1 LYLLFFNSKEST
13 MLYQVKTGD
22 TLSTIA
28 ASYYGDS
35 SKASWIASQNHL
47 ATPNQ
52 IYPGQQLELPDLPTT
67 ASAPLVSPALLSA
80 LCPRLSS
87 SAVTSFCA
95 ALDLDLPK
103 AQITP
108 PLCIAH
114 FLAQTAHESAG
125 YSQLREN
132 LNYSASALTSLFAK
146 YFVGI
151 DANSYAR
158 QPEKIANRIYANR
171 MGNGSE
177 QSGDGWAYRGRG
189 IIQLTGKANYQAFS
203 KDWGVD
209 VVSQPDLVA
218 TDPVLAVASGC
229 WYWQKRTINAAAE
242 SDDLTKVTKLINGGT
257 HGLED
262 RAHLLGIAKQQ
273 MGLN

>member
-1 LYLLFFNSKEST
+1 
-13 MLYQVKTGD
+13 MLYQVKAGD
-22 TLSTIA
+22 SLSSIA

-47 ATPNQ
+47 TNPNQ
-52 IYPGQQLELPDLPTT
+52 INPGQQLLLPDLPGTT
-67 ASAPLVSPALLSA
+67 SAALVSPALLSA
-80 LCPRLSS
+80 LCPSLNS
-87 SAVTSFCA
+87 SAVTSFCK

-103 AQITP
+103 AKITL
-108 PLCIAH
+108 PLCVAH
-114 FLAQTAHESAG
+114 FMAQTAHESAG

-132 LNYSASALTSLFAK
+132 LNYSASALSSLFSK
-146 YFVGI
+146 YFVGV
-151 DANSYAR
+151 DLNSYAR

-171 MGNGSE
+171 MGNGNE

-203 KDWGVD
+203 QDWGVD

-229 WYWQKRTINAAAE
+229 WYWQKRNINAAAE
-242 SDDLTKVTKLINGGT
+242 ADDLTKVTQLINGGT
-257 HGLED
+257 NGLDD

-273 MGLN
+273 MGLD

>member
-1 LYLLFFNSKEST
+1 

-28 ASYYGDS
+28 ARYYGDS
-35 SKASWIASQNHL
+35 SKASWIASRNHL
-47 ATPNQ
+47 TNPNQ
-52 IYPGQQLELPDLPTT
+52 IYPGQQLQLPDLPTT
-67 ASAPLVSPALLSA
+67 TSASLVSPALLSA
-80 LCPRLSS
+80 LCPSLSS
-87 SAVTSFCA
+87 SALSSFCN

-108 PLCIAH
+108 PLCVAH

-132 LNYSASALTSLFAK
+132 LNYSASALTSLFGK
-146 YFVGI
+146 YFVGM
-151 DANSYAR
+151 DVNSYAR

-171 MGNGSE
+171 MGNGNE

-229 WYWQKRTINAAAE
+229 WYWQKRNINAAAE
-242 SDDLTKVTKLINGGT
+242 ADDLTKVTQLINGGT
-257 HGLED
+257 NGIED

-273 MGLN
+273 MNLN

>member
-1 LYLLFFNSKEST
+1 MF
-13 MLYQVKTGD
+13 YQVKTGD
-22 TLSTIA
+22 TLNAIA

-35 SKASWIASQNHL
+35 SKASWIASQNQL
-47 ATPNQ
+47 ANANQ
-52 IYPGQQLELPDLPTT
+52 IYPGQQLELPDLAATETT
-67 ASAPLVSPALLSA
+67 LVSPALLSA
-80 LCPRLSS
+80 LCPTLSS
-87 SAVTSFCA
+87 SDLHNFCT

-108 PLCIAH
+108 PLCVAH
-114 FLAQTAHESAG
+114 FMAQTAHESAG
-125 YSQLREN
+125 FSQLREN

-146 YFVGI
+146 YFVGV
-151 DANSYAR
+151 DVNEYAR
-158 QPEKIANRIYANR
+158 QPEKIANLVYANR
-171 MGNGSE
+171 MGNGDE

-203 KDWGVD
+203 QDWGVD

-229 WYWQKRTINAAAE
+229 WYWQKHNINAAAQK
-242 SDDLTKVTKLINGGT
+242 DDLTKVTKLINGGT
-257 HGLED
+257 NGIED

>member
-1 LYLLFFNSKEST
+1 
-13 MLYQVKTGD
+13 MLYQVKAGD
-22 TLSTIA
+22 TLSSIA

-47 ATPNQ
+47 TNPNQ
-52 IYPGQQLELPDLPTT
+52 IYLGQQLQLPDLPTISPT
-67 ASAPLVSPALLSA
+67 SLVSPALLSA
-80 LCPRLSS
+80 LCPKLTSGALSR
-87 SAVTSFCA
+87 FCA

-108 PLCIAH
+108 PLCVAH
-114 FLAQTAHESAG
+114 FMAQTAHESAG
-125 YSQLREN
+125 YSRLREN

-151 DANSYAR
+151 DVNSYAR

-171 MGNGSE
+171 MGNDNE

-203 KDWGVD
+203 QDWGVD

-218 TDPVLAVASGC
+218 TDPALSVASGC
-229 WYWQKRTINAAAE
+229 WYWQQRNINAAAKA
-242 SDDLTKVTKLINGGT
+242 DDLNKVTKLINGGS
-257 HGLED
+257 HGIKD
-262 RAHLLGIAKQQ
+262 RARLLSIAKQQ

>member
-1 LYLLFFNSKEST
+1 LYLLFFNGKEST

-52 IYPGQQLELPDLPTT
+52 IYPGQQLQLPDLPTT
-67 ASAPLVSPALLSA
+67 ASAPLVSAALLSA

-151 DANSYAR
+151 DTNSYAR

-177 QSGDGWAYRGRG
+177 QSGDGWA
-189 IIQLTGKANYQAFS
+189 FS
-203 KDWGVD
+203 QDWGVD

-242 SDDLTKVTKLINGGT
+242 ADDLTKVTKLINGGT

>member
-1 LYLLFFNSKEST
+1 

-22 TLSTIA
+22 SLSSIA
-28 ASYYGDS
+28 ASFYGDS

-47 ATPNQ
+47 SNPNQ
-52 IYPGQQLELPDLPTT
+52 IYPGQQLQLPDLPATS
-67 ASAPLVSPALLSA
+67 SAALVSPALFSA
-80 LCPRLSS
+80 LCPALSS
-87 SAVTSFCA
+87 AAVTHFCQ
-95 ALDLDLPK
+95 ALALDLPK

-108 PLCIAH
+108 PLCVAH
-114 FLAQTAHESAG
+114 FMAQTAHESAG
-125 YSQLREN
+125 YSQLSEN
-132 LNYSASALTSLFAK
+132 LNYSASALSSLFAK
-146 YFVGI
+146 YFVGM
-151 DANSYAR
+151 DVNSYAR

-171 MGNGSE
+171 MGNGDE

-203 KDWGVD
+203 QDWGVD

-229 WYWQKRTINAAAE
+229 WYWQKRNINAAAQA
-242 SDDLTKVTKLINGGT
+242 DDLTKVTQLINGGT
-257 HGLED
+257 NGIED

-273 MGLN
+273 MGLG

>member
-1 LYLLFFNSKEST
+1 

-22 TLSTIA
+22 TLNAIA
-28 ASYYGDS
+28 ARFYGDS
-35 SKASWIASQNHL
+35 SKASWIASQNQL
-47 ATPNQ
+47 ANANL
-52 IYPGQQLELPDLPTT
+52 IYPGQQLELPDLTST
-67 ASAPLVSPALLSA
+67 ELAATEAALVSPALLSA
-80 LCPRLSS
+80 LCPALNASDLSN
-87 SAVTSFCA
+87 FCK
-95 ALDLDLPK
+95 ALELDLPK

-108 PLCIAH
+108 PLCVAH
-114 FLAQTAHESAG
+114 FMAQTAHESAG
-125 YSQLREN
+125 YAQLREN

-146 YFVGI
+146 YFVGV
-151 DANSYAR
+151 DVNEYAR

-171 MGNGSE
+171 MGNGDE

-203 KDWGVD
+203 RDWSVD

-229 WYWQKRTINAAAE
+229 WYWQHHNINAAAQA
-242 SDDLTKVTKLINGGT
+242 DDLTRVTRLINGGT
-257 HGLED
+257 NGIED